1 MNMPPR
7 YKVVM
12 VKEIKNENKRGEK
25 ITGIRNTIRAI
36 READT
41 RGKLGWVVFN
51 EELAEV
57 RLKLMSNLQ
66 NLREKQNFSQSELS
80 KKSNVNVRMIQYY
93 EQNARDINK
102 AQAITLYKL
111 ARVLNCHIEDLLNLE
126 NED

>member
-7 YKVVM
+7 YKVVK

-25 ITGIRNTIRAI
+25 ITGIRNTIRAM

-66 NLREKQNFSQSELS
+66 NLRKKQNFSQSELA

-93 EQNARDINK
+93 EQGAKDINN
-102 AQAITLYKL
+102 AQAITVYKI
-111 ARVLNCHIEDLLNLE
+111 AKALNCRVEDLLNLE